1 MCVWLV
7 LLPAVWSQCEMFSF
21 CFDNLCA
28 INHGEEISHYES
40 YKVYSF
46 ALRIVYSNTMS
57 QSVLSLHICYTKF
70 Q

>member
-7 LLPAVWSQCEMFSF
+7 LLPAVWSQCETFSF
-21 CFDNLCA
+21 CFDNLHA
-28 INHGEEISHYES
+28 INHGEKISQYES
-40 YKVYSF
+40 YKVYYF
-46 ALRIVYSNTMS
+46 ALMIVFSNTMS

>member
-7 LLPAVWSQCEMFSF
+7 LLPVVWSRCETFSF
-21 CFDNLCA
+21 CFDYLCA

-46 ALRIVYSNTMS
+46 ALTIVLSNTMS
-57 QSVLSLHICYTKF
+57 QSVLSLHMYII
-70 Q
+70 